1 MTRPQTRSQSKVSES
16 NPSSTETMATPAGG
30 STASSGAGQSGQTTG
45 GTAASSYAYTMN
57 SSNPK
62 MSTQLK
68 ADRTNFRA
76 WREELESCAMQK
88 GAMGALETAM
98 PKTAE
103 NAAVKHFILQSVPS
117 MWHDEVK
124 QRGSAFDFIQW
135 MADRCTGGKDREIN
149 EKWIKGLKQGMVKG
163 ETVQEWCHRVI
174 SIAASLEAN
183 NHQLSDRQICRYM
196 YKGLPAVLQNDAW
209 AITSAKSD
217 PYNMLE
223 TILTAIE
230 NLEYQDIPLAE
241 SVQVTASAAT
251 VMAAAVAAV
260 PAQGG
265 IPGPPQ
271 GAGDAPG
278 AGAAPGVGTGA
289 PADGQAPYGPSA
301 HNAGGRGRGSGRGR
315 RPKEEL
321 ACRFCNGTGHFWR
334 ECLELKRLQAL
345 RGTMQAASAGPAAWW
360 GTGAPQQQ
368 ASWWD
373 AGQSRGGP
381 PVSPSHAPDLCP
393 LSSPSSQAGISHHHL
408 LQVLVSLCSFR

>member
-16 NPSSTETMATPAGG
+16 NSSSLETMATPAGG

-149 EKWIKGLKQGMVKG
+149 EKWIKGLKQGM
-163 ETVQEWCHRVI
+163 
-174 SIAASLEAN
+174 
-183 NHQLSDRQICRYM
+183 
-196 YKGLPAVLQNDAW
+196 
-209 AITSAKSD
+209 
-217 PYNMLE
+217 
-223 TILTAIE
+223 
-230 NLEYQDIPLAE
+230 
-241 SVQVTASAAT
+241 
-251 VMAAAVAAV
+251 
-260 PAQGG
+260 G
-265 IPGPPQ
+265 IPGPK
-271 GAGDAPG
+271 AKNI
-278 AGAAPGVGTGA
+278 GT
-289 PADGQAPYGPSA
+289 
-301 HNAGGRGRGSGRGR
+301 
-315 RPKEEL
+315 PK
-321 ACRFCNGTGHFWR
+321 AF
-334 ECLELKRLQAL
+334 Q
-345 RGTMQAASAGPAAWW
+345 
-360 GTGAPQQQ
+360 
-368 ASWWD
+368 
-373 AGQSRGGP
+373 P
-381 PVSPSHAPDLCP
+381 P
-393 LSSPSSQAGISHHHL
+393 
-408 LQVLVSLCSFR
+408 